1 MQTARKIFRI
11 GLKGLNE
18 EEAKKYYEKEI
29 SPTWRDDDKI
39 KKHYQEYQESLRDKE
54 TATQV

>member
-1 MQTARKIFRI
+1 M
-11 GLKGLNE
+11 KGLNE
-18 EEAKKYYEKEI
+18 EEARKYYEKEI

>member
-1 MQTARKIFRI
+1 MKTARKIFRI

-18 EEAKKYYEKEI
+18 EEARKYYEKEI
-29 SPTWRDDDKI
+29 SPTWRDDDNI